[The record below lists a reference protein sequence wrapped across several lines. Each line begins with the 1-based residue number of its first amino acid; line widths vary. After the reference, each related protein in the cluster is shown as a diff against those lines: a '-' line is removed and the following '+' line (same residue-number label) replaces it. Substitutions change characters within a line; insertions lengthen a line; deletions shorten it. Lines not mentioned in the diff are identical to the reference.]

1 MHEIAIARQ
10 PIFDRHLET
19 VAYELRYGQL
29 GQARV
34 DAEEEA
40 GRFLAT
46 LLDTGLETL
55 AGSRLAVVTLPA
67 SFVVE
72 KLPQLVSTLPT
83 EQLVLVLDP
92 AVAQHPAGC
101 EAVNRLV
108 ARGCQLL
115 LDLDEVQPVPACV
128 ADVDIVRLRLPRL
141 GHAPRRSGVLDRWLA
156 ERMADL
162 ASYRSG
168 GVRVLV
174 SDIRDFPAFAR
185 SRDIGADLFQGD
197 FLFRPLLVRGRR
209 QPVSTAA
216 LTVLARLHDPTV
228 DFDEVERLIAQDVS
242 LAYKLLKLVNSVWF
256 ARRTRVESLR
266 QALLVLGLRN
276 VATWVTVLV
285 LAGIERKPVELVR
298 TGLVRARMC
307 ELLAGAL
314 GVWPRESA
322 FLVGLLSVL
331 DAALDVPL
339 ADALAALPLAHE
351 VEAALLERSGELGR
365 VLDVVLA
372 YEAGEWVSIPNLSLP
387 PALLIDA
394 YIDALAFAADAL
406 QALDLAR

>member
-185 SRDIGADLFQGD
+185 SRDIGADLFQET
-197 FLFRPLLVRGRR
+197 
-209 QPVSTAA
+209 S
-216 LTVLARLHDPTV
+216 
-228 DFDEVERLIAQDVS
+228 S
-242 LAYKLLKLVNSVWF
+242 SVPC
-256 ARRTRVESLR
+256 S
-266 QALLVLGLRN
+266 
-276 VATWVTVLV
+276 
-285 LAGIERKPVELVR
+285 
-298 TGLVRARMC
+298 C
-307 ELLAGAL
+307 
-314 GVWPRESA
+314 
-322 FLVGLLSVL
+322 
-331 DAALDVPL
+331 
-339 ADALAALPLAHE
+339 
-351 VEAALLERSGELGR
+351 
-365 VLDVVLA
+365 
-372 YEAGEWVSIPNLSLP
+372 EAGDNRCPLPRSLCWLACTIRQSTSTRSSGSLP
-387 PALLIDA
+387 RMSRSPISYSSSSTLSGSPGGRGSSRSVRRCSSSACGTS
-394 YIDALAFAADAL
+394 
-406 QALDLAR
+406 RRG